1 MQLQRER
8 EFRQIRLICGSLSI
22 GLLVLHLYFSCYRVF
37 EYFQLTHPML
47 DQLVGHMAR
56 SGFITRSAW
65 VKCIVLVL
73 LFFSRIGLSDGG
85 TVSWKRLVIC
95 FLSGGLLFFC
105 VGWLANTDLPPDGLA
120 LVYIPSTAVGY
131 FLLYRSFA
139 IGQTLLGL
147 VSGQD
152 IFNRLNESFPQQER
166 VIHTPYSVNLPGR
179 YRLRN
184 STRRMWVNNA
194 NVFRGSICCGLPGS
208 GKTRYFF
215 RPAIFQL
222 IEKQFCGLLFDF
234 KFDNQTKLAYY
245 AFQKYKLKYPVEP
258 QFRIIN
264 FDDLTKTHCCNPLD
278 PATMYDVTD
287 ALEAAKIILLSLNKE
302 WGRKLGDFFVESAIS
317 FVTANIWFLRKYQDG
332 KYCTLP
338 HLIELIQ
345 SDYSRLFS
353 VLRSVTEVESLIQVF
368 ISAFLSNSL
377 DQLEGQVAS
386 ARIALS
392 SLASPNL
399 YYVMSEHE
407 FSLDL
412 NNPASPTILCLG
424 SNPQKQMLYGA
435 VLSLYVSRAAKLMN
449 RPGQRPSFFMM
460 DEFPQIYWPSVDVVL
475 ATGREHLIAPFLGV
489 QSIDQL
495 RKEYGREQADVIF
508 NLPGNLI
515 AGQSNGDTAKYISDR
530 IGKILQPKVSVSV
543 NSRDASMSQSEQL
556 DYAIPQSKIS
566 NLSSGEFVGIM
577 ADDPAMKIT
586 LKAFHGHLEPDTALE
601 KELSANPTDLPTI
614 RKLGSHDVDDRFN
627 KVKSDVRQLL
637 TSRLQH
643 MEKSPILSKLI
654 IREEGDNAGR
664 GRKHPGRS

>member
-8 EFRQIRLICGSLSI
+8 DFRQVRLICGCLSV
-22 GLLVLHLYFSCYRVF
+22 GLLALHLYFTCYRAF
-37 EYFQLTHPML
+37 DYLHWTHPL
-47 DQLVGHMAR
+47 IDRIVRNLVR
-56 SGFITRSAW
+56 SGFITRTGW
-65 VKCIVLVL
+65 VKGEAIVL
-73 LFFSRIGLSDGG
+73 LFFSRLGLS
-85 TVSWKRLVIC
+85 
-95 FLSGGLLFFC
+95 SGGFVSTRRMMLLVASGSLLFFGS
-105 VGWLANTDLPPDGLA
+105 GWLASLDLSPAYLA
-120 LVYIPSTAVGY
+120 AGY
-131 FLLYRSFA
+131 VSATVLGFLLLYQSFIA
-139 IGQTLLGL
+139 TYALLGQI
-147 VSGQD
+147 SGRD
-152 IFNRLNESFPQQER
+152 VFNRINESFPQQEKL
-166 VIHTPYSVNLPGR
+166 IQTAYSVNLPGK

-184 STRRMWVNNA
+184 TTRKMWVNDA
-194 NVFRGSICCGLPGS
+194 NVFRGSLCLGLPGS

-222 IEKQFCGLLFDF
+222 IEKKFCGLLFDF

-245 AFQKYKLKYPVEP
+245 AFQKYKAKYPVEP
-258 QFRIIN
+258 QFYVIN
-264 FDDLTKTHCCNPLD
+264 FDDLSKTHRCNPLD
-278 PATMYDVTD
+278 PATMHDVTD

-302 WGRKLGDFFVESAIS
+302 WVRRQGDFFVESAIS

-345 SDYSRLFS
+345 APYSQLFT
-353 VLRSVTEVESLIQVF
+353 VLRSISEVETLIGTF
-368 ISAFLSNSL
+368 LSAFLSNSL

-407 FSLDL
+407 FSLDI
-412 NNPASPTILCLG
+412 NNPAAPKILCLG

-435 VLSLYVSRAAKLMN
+435 VLSLYVSRAAKMMN
-449 RPGQRPSFFMM
+449 RPGQCPAFVFM

-508 NLPGNLI
+508 NLPGNMI
-515 AGQSNGDTAKYISDR
+515 AGQSNGDTARFISER
-530 IGKILQPKVSVSV
+530 IGRILQPKVSVSV
-543 NSRDASMSQSEQL
+543 NSRDSSMSQSEQL

-577 ADDPAMKIT
+577 SDDPAQKIN
-586 LKAFHGHLEPDTALE
+586 LKAFHCQLEADMELE
-601 KELSANPTDLPTI
+601 KELSANRTDIPMI
-614 RKLGSHDVDDRFN
+614 RELDPHDVNDCFN
-627 KVKSDVRQLL
+627 KIKSDIRQLL
-637 TSRLQH
+637 TSRIQH
-643 MEKSPILSKLI
+643 MEKSPALSKLI
-654 IREEGDNAGR
+654 IRDPADDTR
-664 GRKHPGRS
+664 KGRKQFRRE

>member
-8 EFRQIRLICGSLSI
+8 EFRQIRLMCGGLSI
-22 GLLVLHLYFSCYRVF
+22 GLLVLHLYFSCYRIF
-37 EYFQLTHPML
+37 EYFQMTHPIL
-47 DQLVGHMAR
+47 DRLVGQLAR
-56 SGFITRSAW
+56 SGFITRPTF
-65 VKCIVLVL
+65 VKSIALVL
-73 LFFSRIGLSDGG
+73 LFFCRIGLSDGG
-85 TVSWKRLVIC
+85 AVSWKRLVIC
-95 FLSGGLLFFC
+95 FVSGGLLFFC
-105 VGWLANTDLPPDGLA
+105 VGWLADTNLSPEGLA
-120 LVYIPSTAVGY
+120 MVYIPSTAVGF
-131 FLLYRSFA
+131 FLLYRCFA
-139 IGQTLLGL
+139 IVQALLGQ
-147 VSGQD
+147 VSNRD
-152 IFNRLNESFPQQER
+152 IFNRLNESFPQQEKL
-166 VIHTPYSVNLPGR
+166 VQTPYSVNLPGR

-184 STRRMWVNNA
+184 TTRRMWVNDA
-194 NVFRGSICCGLPGS
+194 NVFRGSICVGLPGS

-234 KFDNQTKLAYY
+234 KFDNQTKLAHY
-245 AFQKYKLKYPVEP
+245 AFQKYKSKYAVEP
-258 QFRIIN
+258 QFRVIN
-264 FDDLTKTHCCNPLD
+264 FDDLSKTHRCNPID
-278 PATMYDVTD
+278 PATMHDVTD
-287 ALEAAKIILLSLNKE
+287 ALEAAKIILLALNKE
-302 WGRKLGDFFVESAIS
+302 WVRRQGDFFVESAIS

-332 KYCTLP
+332 KFCTLP

-345 SDYSRLFS
+345 CDYSRLFS
-353 VLRSVTEVESLIQVF
+353 VLRSVPEVESLIGTFV
-368 ISAFLSNSL
+368 SAFLSNSL

-412 NNPASPTILCLG
+412 NNPASPKILCLG

-449 RPGQRPSFFMM
+449 RPGLRPSFVMM
-460 DEFPQIYWPSVDVVL
+460 DEFAQIYWPSVDVVL

-515 AGQSNGDTAKYISDR
+515 AGQSNGDTARFISER
-530 IGKILQPKVSVSV
+530 VGKILQPKVSVSV
-543 NSRDASMSQSEQL
+543 NSRDASLSQSEQL

-577 ADDPAMKIT
+577 SDDPALKIT
-586 LKAFHGHLEPDTALE
+586 LKSFHCQLEPDTALE
-601 KELSANPTDLPTI
+601 KELSANPTDLPAI
-614 RKLGSHDVDDRFN
+614 RKLGSHDVEDCFH
-627 KVKSDVRQLL
+627 KIKSDIRQLL

-654 IREEGDNAGR
+654 IRNDGENTGK